1 MLTTTISQ
9 ILYKFF
15 PKAINIAYGKK
26 PIHCNEWAKY
36 SISYEFGLDIYS
48 PLPYSL
54 ESKTIAA
61 YAKLRNLIPA
71 YQTHIH
77 GVPIR
82 SLFANWNTAY
92 VYDDMHLCR
101 FEELTR
107 RLNCTNI
114 NSLVKT
120 FIKQHSNEEKGLLL
134 PFFLKL
140 TECDCSEL
148 DVELSILI
156 NEYHKQYV
164 TLTKLYD
171 HWVHMFIEDS
181 LSQFANALRSACN
194 ESSLK
199 VVLLLTKQER
209 SFFYYNRVHLVPNT
223 YVPSNIIDLDK
234 DHLLLSTSNIYD
246 DYFHID
252 RCKLKHEVAMYLY
265 TGMHANHVYND
276 IQMNIVPYLPSLLA
290 IEYKGSIYKIQAVSS
305 KESSTIDMLTGL
317 MSFNRS
323 AFRLKPIHTIEDA
336 IISLMLHIYDNDV
349 DRSIQLHSSSVEDM
363 LTEVA
368 FYIGSQS
375 LGIDCMYF

>member
-1 MLTTTISQ
+1 M
-9 ILYKFF
+9 
-15 PKAINIAYGKK
+15 
-26 PIHCNEWAKY
+26 
-36 SISYEFGLDIYS
+36 
-48 PLPYSL
+48 
-54 ESKTIAA
+54 
-61 YAKLRNLIPA
+61 
-71 YQTHIH
+71 
-77 GVPIR
+77 
-82 SLFANWNTAY
+82 
-92 VYDDMHLCR
+92 
-101 FEELTR
+101 
-107 RLNCTNI
+107 
-114 NSLVKT
+114 
-120 FIKQHSNEEKGLLL
+120 
-134 PFFLKL
+134 
-140 TECDCSEL
+140 
-148 DVELSILI
+148 
-156 NEYHKQYV
+156 
-164 TLTKLYD
+164 
-171 HWVHMFIEDS
+171 
-181 LSQFANALRSACN
+181 SQFANALRSACN